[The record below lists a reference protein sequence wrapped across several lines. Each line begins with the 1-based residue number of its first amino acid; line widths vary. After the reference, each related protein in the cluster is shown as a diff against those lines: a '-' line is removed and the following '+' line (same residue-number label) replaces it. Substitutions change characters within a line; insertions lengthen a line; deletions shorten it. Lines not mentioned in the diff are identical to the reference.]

1 MRREGKTIKHVNF
14 DYFLSFFLF
23 PRVEKIVSLKKKP
36 TEFFSCFALQ
46 VLLNPPDAKLNLN
59 LQKNNLTETS
69 TSTSKRK
76 RSWSRAVFSN
86 LQRKGLEKR
95 FQLQKYI
102 TKPDRRQ
109 LAATLGLTDAQ
120 VIAYLIIFIRLIFPY

>member
-1 MRREGKTIKHVNF
+1 M
-14 DYFLSFFLF
+14 
-23 PRVEKIVSLKKKP
+23 SLKKKP

-59 LQKNNLTETS
+59 LQKNNLTE

-120 VIAYLIIFIRLIFPY
+120 VIIVYLLIFIRLIFPY